1 MIRRFVH
8 KSFNGKRK
16 KMNRRLVLKRLILLA
31 LFLLILTSLRAGLPA
46 KAGAGPIT
54 RDDAI
59 PPFDG
64 TIFLDPDIIVAGD
77 PTTFQSAPYAG
88 QGTRTMF
95 DRRVNDWVTVNAF
108 LFNASF
114 TDGLTAEI
122 QVNPEFGNADAAAVE
137 ATKYGRV
144 IGQLPYVLRTDVQT
158 VWIHQGVQPFGGGN
172 NNILIHIGQSALY
185 ERDGILEETLVH
197 EAAHTSLDA
206 THATAP
212 GWLTAQVADGNF
224 ISTYARD
231 FPVREDIAESF
242 LPYLAY
248 RLRPGRISQT
258 LADIF
263 VQTIPNRIRYF
274 DEQAFDLRPLLS
286 IPDLAARPDRVTTAP
301 ATAVTIAPL
310 ANDLL
315 NSDPITLTIDTPPA
329 HGDLTLTGTNLVYT
343 PTAGFQG
350 VDTFYYAINTFVESA
365 LAEVTVTVGEA
376 SAFLFLPLTHGPH

>member
-1 MIRRFVH
+1 MKRRTSVIY
-8 KSFNGKRK
+8 
-16 KMNRRLVLKRLILLA
+16 LVLLPLLLLA
-31 LFLLILTSLRAGLPA
+31 LTPIGFERPA
-46 KAGAGPIT
+46 KAGMG
-54 RDDAI
+54 RNSDAI

-122 QVNPEFGNADAAAVE
+122 QVNPEFGSVEAATVE

-274 DEQAFDLRPLLS
+274 DEQAFDLRPVLAV
-286 IPDLAARPDRVTTAP
+286 PDLVARPDRATTKP
-301 ATAVTIAPL
+301 DTAVTIAPL

-315 NSDPITLTIDTPPA
+315 NSDPITFTIDTQPA
-329 HGDLTLTGTNLVYT
+329 HGALSLTGTNLVYT

-350 VDTFYYAINTFVESA
+350 VDTFYYAINTFAESA